1 MITADDLIRIAPT
14 IEGRKAEIY
23 APLLSAAMAEF
34 GIDSNGARESAFLA
48 QLMHESGQL
57 HYTAEIASGKAYEG
71 RADLGNT
78 EPGDGVRFKGR
89 GLIQITGRSNY
100 AACGAALNLA
110 LLDEPE
116 LLEQPEPATR
126 SAGWFWKTHG
136 CNEIADTGDFVRLT
150 RRINGGTTGLQDRQ
164 AYWARA
170 QAVLGA

>member
-1 MITADDLIRIAPT
+1 MITAEDLGKIAP
-14 IEGRKAEIY
+14 GMSARKAEMF
-23 APLLSAAMAEF
+23 APLLTAAMAEF
-34 GIDSNGARESAFLA
+34 EIDNGAREAAFLA
-48 QLMHESGQL
+48 QVMHESGQL
-57 HYTAEIASGKAYEG
+57 HYLAEIASGQAYEG
-71 RADLGNT
+71 RAALGNT

-89 GLIQITGRSNY
+89 GLIQITGRTNY

-136 CNEIADTGDFVRLT
+136 CNEIADTGDFVKLT

>member
-1 MITADDLIRIAPT
+1 MITADDLLKIAP
-14 IEGRKAEIY
+14 GMVARRAEMF
-23 APLLSAAMAEF
+23 APLLTETMAEF
-34 GIDSNGARESAFLA
+34 DIDNGAREAAFLA
-48 QLMHESGQL
+48 QVMHESGQL

-71 RADLGNT
+71 RLDLGNT
-78 EPGDGVRFKGR
+78 EPGDGTRFKGR
-89 GLIQITGRSNY
+89 GLIQVTGRSNY